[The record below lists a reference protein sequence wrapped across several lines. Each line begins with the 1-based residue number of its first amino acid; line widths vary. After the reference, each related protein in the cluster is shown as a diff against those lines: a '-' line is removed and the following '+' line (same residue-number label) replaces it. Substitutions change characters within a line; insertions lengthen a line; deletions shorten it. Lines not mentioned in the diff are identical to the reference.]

1 MHINITGG
9 KSYQKQRIVSVI
21 EFCQNK
27 LMPKMKD
34 LEIDVKLR
42 KFDPKED
49 ACGFCLAV
57 DGPRPD
63 RPREFEIELDSSMKL
78 RRLLE
83 TVCHE
88 MVHVKQYAQGEL
100 YESDRQNKHRWQGE
114 WLNKDPDY
122 WDRPWEIE
130 AHGRELGL
138 FLRWREAEGLNKK
151 KWTKIL

>member
-1 MHINITGG
+1 MHINIFGG
-9 KSYQKQRIVSVI
+9 KPHQHKRIKSII
-21 EFCQNK
+21 EFCHKK
-27 LMPKMKD
+27 LMPKMHD
-34 LEIDVKLR
+34 IEIDVKLR
-42 KFDPKED
+42 KFNPNED
-49 ACGFCLAV
+49 ACGFCLSV

-63 RPREFEIELDSSMKL
+63 RPREFEIEIDSSMKL

-88 MVHVKQYAQGEL
+88 MVHVKQYARGEL
-100 YESDRQNKHRWQGE
+100 YESERQAMHRWNGE

-138 FLRWREAEGLNKK
+138 FLRWVEQQELGKQ
-151 KWTKIL
+151 KWTKIS